1 MRDFVGES
9 ACRQRRGGAD
19 HRRRARGRNEGRGEL
34 ESGVRISP
42 PKAGRK
48 TRRARENGASALATP
63 RSRTGFARH
72 AALAGRLASS
82 PAGTCA
88 WDTRREPT
96 PAPSSTSAGGAPA
109 CHSRFAGLASAHAA
123 LSDRFRAATKLQLIN
138 GRSKR
143 RPQREASVGATLAYR
158 HLRRSDARLLADAG
172 AGAVLARGET

>member
-1 MRDFVGES
+1 MN
-9 ACRQRRGGAD
+9 RRNMLTTLGLGSGALFSLPAIARIAGFD
-19 HRRRARGRNEGRGEL
+19 AGSRRE
-34 ESGVRISP
+34 
-42 PKAGRK
+42 
-48 TRRARENGASALATP
+48 ALAT
-63 RSRTGFARH
+63 SRLRMGFARH
-72 AALAGRLASS
+72 AAPAGRLASS